1 MVDYV
6 GGGCNAA
13 GMSSPGFWETFPR
26 EFHVCFVS
34 QPDEG
39 HERDQGNMKL
49 KDCINLQHLQRMAK
63 QRLPT
68 PIFDF
73 LEGGADDEWT
83 LGQNP
88 EAFNHYPLTTR
99 TLVDISSINT
109 ATRILGQDIAWP
121 VIVAPTGASEL
132 FHRDAESAVARAAA
146 ESATLYTL
154 STMSNTS
161 LEQVAAASS
170 AARAFQLY
178 VFRDRQR
185 VESLVDRCRNAGYQ
199 SLVLTVDTP
208 LSGNRERDRVN
219 GMSIPPRWNL
229 RNLAKFARKPEWSLN
244 AAFRCKY
251 DLANF
256 SDVGAGE
263 TRGLALD
270 YINRQFDRSVTW
282 EQAEWLARLW
292 NGPFAIKGIL
302 SAADARRA
310 ADIGATAIWISNHGG
325 RQLDGVAATVD
336 CLPGIRKAV
345 GVDIEIILDGGVRR
359 GTHVLK
365 ALALGAN
372 ACALG
377 RPCLYGLAA
386 AGQAGVTH
394 SLSILR
400 AELERAM
407 ALAGCRNIADINA
420 DVLHQPI
427 IY

>member
-1 MVDYV
+1 
-6 GGGCNAA
+6 
-13 GMSSPGFWETFPR
+13 
-26 EFHVCFVS
+26 
-34 QPDEG
+34 
-39 HERDQGNMKL
+39 MKL
-49 KDCINLQHLQRMAK
+49 NHCINIKNLQQMAK
-63 QRLPT
+63 ARLPG

-73 LEGGADDEWT
+73 LEGGSDDEWT
-83 LGQNP
+83 LRQNLK
-88 EAFNHYPLTTR
+88 AFERYPLSTR
-99 TLVDISSINT
+99 TLRDISAIDCST
-109 ATRILGQDIAWP
+109 QILGQNISWP

-132 FHRDAESAVARAAA
+132 FHRSAEPAVARAAA
-146 ESATLYTL
+146 EAGTLYTL

-161 LEQVAAASS
+161 LETVGAASP
-170 AARAFQLY
+170 AAKAFQLY

-199 SLVLTVDTP
+199 ALVLTVDTP

-229 RNLAKFARKPEWSLN
+229 RNLARFALRPEWSLN

-251 DLANF
+251 ELANF
-256 SDVGAGE
+256 TDVGAGDNK
-263 TRGLALD
+263 GLALD

-292 NGPFAIKGIL
+292 HGPFAVKGIL
-302 SAADARRA
+302 SPDDARRA
-310 ADIGATAIWISNHGG
+310 ADIGATAIWVSNHGG
-325 RQLDGVAATVD
+325 RQLDGVAASVD

-345 GVDIEIILDGGVRR
+345 GDNIEIILDGGIRR

-394 SLSILR
+394 SLNILR
-400 AELERAM
+400 AEFERAM
-407 ALAGCRNIADINA
+407 ALSGCNRIADINA
-420 DVLHQPI
+420 DTIWKP
-427 IY
+427 